1 MKNVVGLVFLLL
13 LSPFSSAQEPLK
25 VVTTVKPLQLV
36 ANAIVA
42 DLGDVD
48 VLIPPGASPHHYSL
62 KPSDM
67 RLLRASDLVIWI
79 GPDMEQFLSKTI
91 QQLDTPVLQL
101 LDGENEEQHHHHDHE
116 QSAEHTDNEEHD
128 HHGVDPHVW
137 MDPLDMLHMA
147 EKITDELSKQAP
159 HHAVQLKLNFET
171 FKQDLLATDQ
181 RIEAQLSAY
190 QDKGFVVFHDAFSR
204 FVEHY
209 HLKQLAFFTV
219 DPARA
224 PGAKKLA
231 HIQGMLDKL
240 ETRCVFIEPQFKAEV
255 IQRVVADK
263 PIRLGH
269 LDPLA
274 IDVTLEQGYT
284 GYLQQLAQN
293 IETCLN

>member
-91 QQLDTPVLQL
+91 KQLDVPVLRL
-101 LDGENEEQHHHHDHE
+101 LEEESEGHHHHHE
-116 QSAEHTDNEEHD
+116 QTLEHEEHEGHD
-128 HHGVDPHVW
+128 HHGVDPHIW
-137 MDPLDMLHMA
+137 MDPLDMLQMA
-147 EKITDELSKQAP
+147 EKLTDQLSKQAP
-159 HHAVQLKLNFET
+159 QHAVQLTLNFET
-171 FKQDLLATDQ
+171 FKKELLATDQ

-231 HIQGMLDKL
+231 HIQAMLDKL
-240 ETRCVFIEPQFKAEV
+240 EARCVFIEPQFKAEV

>member
-13 LSPFSSAQEPLK
+13 LSPFSFAQEPLK

-67 RLLRASDLVIWI
+67 RLLRASDLVIWV

-91 QQLDTPVLQL
+91 KQLNVPVMQL
-101 LDGENEEQHHHHDHE
+101 LESDTEEPHHHHHE
-116 QSAEHTDNEEHD
+116 ESLEHEEHD
-128 HHGVDPHVW
+128 HHGVDPHIW
-137 MDPLDMLHMA
+137 MDPLVMLQAA
-147 EKITDELSKQAP
+147 ERLTEKLSAQAP
-159 HHAVQLKLNFET
+159 QHAAQLEINFEA
-171 FKQDLLATDQ
+171 FKQEVLTADH
-181 RIEAQLSAY
+181 RMSEQLSTY

-204 FVEHY
+204 LVEHY
-209 HLKQLAFFTV
+209 NLKQLAFFTV
-219 DPARA
+219 DPAQA

-231 HIQGMLDKL
+231 HIQEMLHKL
-240 ETRCVFIEPQFKAEV
+240 EARCVFVEPQFKADIV
-255 IQRVVADK
+255 QRFVAGK
-263 PIRLGH
+263 PIRVGL

-274 IDVTLEQGYT
+274 IDVTLEAGYI
-284 GYLQQLAQN
+284 GYMQQMTQS
-293 IETCLN
+293 IITCLD

>member
-1 MKNVVGLVFLLL
+1 MKNVLGLIFLL
-13 LSPFSSAQEPLK
+13 LSPFSFAQEPLK
-25 VVTTVKPLQLV
+25 VVTSVKPLQLV

-67 RLLRASDLVIWI
+67 RLLRASDLVIWV

-91 QQLDTPVLQL
+91 RQLDVPVMQILES
-101 LDGENEEQHHHHDHE
+101 DTEEHHHHHHHE
-116 QSAEHTDNEEHD
+116 ESLEHEEHD

-137 MDPLDMLHMA
+137 MDPLVMLQTA
-147 EKITDELSKQAP
+147 DRLTKKLSAQAP
-159 HHAVQLKLNFET
+159 QHAAQLESNFEA
-171 FKQDLLATDQ
+171 FKQELLAADH
-181 RIEAQLSAY
+181 RMSEQLSAY

-204 FVEHY
+204 LVEHY
-209 HLKQLAFFTV
+209 DLKQLAFFTV

-231 HIQGMLDKL
+231 HIQEMLHKL
-240 ETRCVFIEPQFKAEV
+240 EARCVFVEPQFKAEV
-255 IQRVVADK
+255 IERVVADL
-263 PIRLGH
+263 PIRLGE

-284 GYLQQLAQN
+284 GYMRQMARN
-293 IETCLN
+293 ITTCLN